1 MARRG
6 FPEAAARIHE
16 LWLAGKK
23 KEAIAAVPDEYLE
36 QSLLAGSPER
46 IRSRWTGFAPEGLT
60 GLIVDANT
68 EEELVLMAD
77 LAGTSVGAVKTG
89 QS

>member
-16 LWLAGKK
+16 LWLAGRK

-36 QSLLAGSPER
+36 QSLLAGSPDR
-46 IRSRWTGFAPEGLT
+46 IRSRWNAGFAPEGLT

-77 LAGTSVGAVKTG
+77 LAGTTVGAT